1 MDPSGLPFLG
11 VDALLPVP
19 TGGEAADF
27 DARAQ
32 ARHGIAGGVLMESAG
47 RAAASVVERLLRT
60 RLPSSAGGPVVVLA
74 GAGKNGGDG
83 VVLARTL
90 QARGRR
96 VHLFLHPD
104 RASEDPL
111 LHGHLLP
118 VELLPGSPA
127 GLPALLDARAPV
139 LVVDALLGTGPTSAP
154 REPVAGWVE
163 ALRSWVEARSVPVVA
178 LDLPTGVVANTGAV
192 PGAVLP
198 ATWTLAFGAPK
209 LGTLLHPGRGVA
221 GSLVV
226 LEIGFPPWMPGDAG
240 AALLTPGWAR
250 AHLPA
255 RPLDTHK
262 NAVGRLLL
270 LAGGEG
276 MAGAAL
282 LAARGALRTG
292 VGMLRVVCH
301 PGHRALLLD
310 PLPEA
315 IVLDPDDDE
324 ALGEALATSDAVVAG
339 PGMGLDPGTGPA
351 RALLHILSRWQ
362 ETRGSEARGLL
373 LDADALTL
381 LGRGDL
387 GQTFPVAPSR
397 LLLTPHPG
405 EMARILPPEGGESG
419 TEGHG
424 WAGNRAREGA
434 RRWKGACLL
443 KGAPSLVAGAG
454 SEEGAPLLLSASGG
468 SAFAR
473 GGMGD
478 VLAGVAGALLARGCT
493 ARVAGGLALHLTG
506 EAAEASGKGPNSL
519 LPSDLVAGLPPVI
532 EACAEPAPEPAPLPP
547 EVDPAVLHF
556 LPAPR

>member
-1 MDPSGLPFLG
+1 MDPFGPPSRG
-11 VDALLPVP
+11 DDLLLSLP
-19 TGGEAADF
+19 TGDEAADF

-32 ARHGIAGGVLMESAG
+32 SEQGIAGSVLMESAG
-47 RAAASVVERLLRT
+47 RGAASVVEHLLRA
-60 RLPSSAGGPVVVLA
+60 RRPGSPHGSVVVLA

-96 VHLFLHPD
+96 VHLLLHPD
-104 RASEDPL
+104 RALDDPL
-111 LHGHLLP
+111 LHGHALP
-118 VELLPGSPA
+118 AEVLPSPA
-127 GLPALLDARAPV
+127 ELPALLDRLGPV
-139 LVVDALLGTGPTSAP
+139 LLVDALLGTGPTSAP
-154 REPVAGWVE
+154 REPVAGWIE
-163 ALRSWVEARSVPVVA
+163 ALRSWVEARTLPVVA

-221 GSLVV
+221 GSVIV
-226 LEIGFPPWMPGDAG
+226 LEIGFPPWRSGDAG

-250 AHLPA
+250 ANLPP

-270 LAGGEG
+270 VAGGEA

-292 VGMLRVVCH
+292 VGMLRVACH
-301 PGHRALLLD
+301 PAHRSVFHD
-310 PLPEA
+310 HLPEA
-315 IVLDPDDDE
+315 MVLDPEDEASLDE
-324 ALGEALATSDAVVAG
+324 ALQASDAVVAG
-339 PGMGLDPGTGPA
+339 PGMGLDPEGGPA
-351 RALLHILSRWQ
+351 RALLRVLARWREIGDG
-362 ETRGSEARGLL
+362 ETRGLL

-387 GQTFPVAPSR
+387 GPTLPARPSR

-405 EMARILPPEGGESG
+405 EMARILPGEGADE
-419 TEGHG
+419 G
-424 WAGNRAREGA
+424 WAGARARTAA
-434 RRWKGACLL
+434 RRWKGGCLL
-443 KGAPSLVAGAG
+443 KGAPSLVAGG
-454 SEEGAPLLLSASGG
+454 GHEEEAPLLVSSSGG

-478 VLAGVAGALLARGCT
+478 VLSGVAGALLARGCT
-493 ARVAGGLALHLTG
+493 ARVAGGLALQLTG
-506 EAAEASGKGPNSL
+506 ETAEASGRGPHTL
-519 LPSDLVAGLPPVI
+519 LPSDLLDALPRVVD
-532 EACAEPAPEPAPLPP
+532 ACAEAAPLPA
-547 EVDPAVLHF
+547 EGDPAILFV